1 MTLTLRGLERDGLV
15 SRTVFATVPPRV
27 DYDLTELGHS
37 LKPQLEMLSAWAS
50 NNRQAIEQARA
61 KFDQQSSPATSAEDT
76 LRT

>member
-1 MTLTLRGLERDGLV
+1 MPDQGVDLV
-15 SRTVFATVPPRV
+15 C
-27 DYDLTELGHS
+27 YDLTELGHS

-61 KFDQQSSPATSAEDT
+61 RFDQQSSPATSAEDT